1 MFGLNDWSGNG
12 KEFNAT
18 ADAELLRKAMDRLG
32 LCFES
37 YFLRSKVFFK
47 ENVRYPVWTCRDPIS
62 LILGTR

>member
-37 YFLRSKVFFK
+37 YFLRSKVFLRK
-47 ENVRYPVWTCRDPIS
+47 MLGIRYGPV
-62 LILGTR
+62 GTRFLSF